1 MMNEQKKTKKIL
13 KGSFGYLPYAK
24 RKNVIHTIILFAVS
38 ISIFTAGYLY
48 NGTRL
53 NILTVAAML
62 GMLPASKSAVEMI
75 LYLRQTNCS
84 AEINAKIIKHA
95 ENLPVAYE
103 LVLTSY
109 DKNFPISAIAVRA
122 NTVCGY
128 SENEKCNASAAEKH
142 IGDILK
148 QNGYKPAIKIFKELE
163 KFNNRLDALKELDME
178 SPEKDLEILEVIKA
192 ISI

>member
-1 MMNEQKKTKKIL
+1 MSNTQKRNNKLL
-13 KGSFGYLPYAK
+13 KGDFGYLPVAK
-24 RKNVIHTIILFAVS
+24 KRNVFHTIVLFAIS
-38 ISIFTAGYLY
+38 LSIFLAGYLY

-75 LYLRQTNCS
+75 LYLRQANCS
-84 AEINAKIIKHA
+84 SEIHEKIVLHA
-95 ENLPVAYE
+95 GALPIAYE

-109 DKNFPISAIAVRA
+109 DKNFPISAIAVHGNA
-122 NTVCGY
+122 VCGY
-128 SENEKCNASAAEKH
+128 SENEKCDGNAAEKH
-142 IGDILK
+142 MTDILK

-163 KFNNRLDALKELDME
+163 KFNNRLDALRELDSE
-178 SPEKDLEILEVIKA
+178 SREKDLEILEVIKA